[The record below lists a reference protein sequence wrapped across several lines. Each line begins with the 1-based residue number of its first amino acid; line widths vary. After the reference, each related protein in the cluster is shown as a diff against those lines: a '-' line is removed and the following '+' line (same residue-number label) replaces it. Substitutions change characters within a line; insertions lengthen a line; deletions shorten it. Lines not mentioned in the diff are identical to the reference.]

1 MYSKCHRLGDALAV
15 FHWTHDPNLFS
26 WNAIISA
33 LVANGFSKDAIGFY
47 KKMRREENVVP
58 DRFTFPCVIKAC
70 AEVAE
75 LREGEKTHAGALK
88 LGYEM
93 DVFVAS
99 ALINL
104 YLKFN
109 MTEEARHLFDKLPE
123 RDVVLWNA
131 MINGYAQ
138 IGELDNALEVFGRMV
153 EEGIAPSKFTVTGLL
168 SVYATMG
175 DLSNGRKIHGFV
187 EKMGCELDVV
197 VSNSLIDM
205 YGKCKSIED
214 AREIF
219 ERIPDWDIFS
229 WNSILSVYQQSGDHN
244 ETLRLFDRMCR
255 TRIRPDS
262 ITVTTALPACSH
274 LAALMH
280 GREIHGYMTV
290 SGMAIDEKDVYVD
303 NAIMDMYVKCGS
315 LSDACTTFDRMKERD
330 SASWNIMIMGYGM
343 HGRGKEALAMFS
355 RMCEAQVKPD
365 EVTFVG
371 VLSACSHAGLVGQG
385 REILASMEQD
395 HGVIP
400 TLEHYSCAVDMLGR
414 AGQLREAYELAISM
428 PIEPNPVV
436 WRAFLAACRIHGNA
450 ALAEVA
456 ACRLF
461 ELDPGHCG
469 SYVLLSNVYG
479 AKGWYRDVS
488 DIRKAMVQRNVRKM
502 PGCSWIELNTGVHAF
517 VNGDWTHPDSEGI
530 YAELQALIG
539 QLREYGYVPDARH
552 ILPDMI

>member
-15 FHWTHDPNLFS
+15 FHWTQNPNIFT

-33 LVANGFSKDAIGFY
+33 LVVNGFSKGAINFY
-47 KKMRREENVVP
+47 KKMRQEENIVP
-58 DRFTFPCVIKAC
+58 DKFTFPCVIKAY
-70 AEVAE
+70 AEVAY
-75 LREGEKTHAGALK
+75 LREGEKTHAEALK
-88 LGYEM
+88 IGSEM

-104 YLKFN
+104 YLKFK
-109 MTEEARHLFDKLPE
+109 MTEEARQLFDKLSE
-123 RDVVLWNA
+123 KDVVLWNG
-131 MINGYAQ
+131 MINGHAQ
-138 IGELDNALEVFGRMV
+138 IGELDKALEVFRWMT
-153 EEGIAPSKFTVTGLL
+153 EEGIAPSKFTITGLL
-168 SVYATMG
+168 SVYAMTG

-187 EKMGCELDVV
+187 EKVGYELDVV

-205 YGKCKSIED
+205 YGKCKSIGD

-219 ERIPDWDIFS
+219 ERMPDWDIFS

-244 ETLRLFDRMCR
+244 ETLRLFDRMCG
-255 TRIRPDS
+255 TRIPPDS
-262 ITVTTALPACSH
+262 ITITTVLPACSH

-280 GREIHGYMTV
+280 GKEIHGYMFV
-290 SGMAIDEKDVYVD
+290 SCMSTDEDVYVD
-303 NAIMDMYVKCGS
+303 NAIMDMYAKCGS
-315 LSDACTTFDRMKERD
+315 LSDACAVFDRMKERD
-330 SASWNIMIMGYGM
+330 VASWNIMIMGYGM
-343 HGRGKEALAMFS
+343 HGHGDEALAMFS
-355 RMCEAQVKPD
+355 RMSEVQEKPD

-385 REILASMEQD
+385 LEILASMERD
-395 HGVIP
+395 HGVVP
-400 TLEHYSCAVDMLGR
+400 TVEHYACAVDMLGR
-414 AGQLREAYELAISM
+414 AGQLGEAFELALTM

-450 ALAEVA
+450 TFAEIA
-456 ACRLF
+456 ARRLF

-479 AKGWYRDVS
+479 AKGRYRDVL
-488 DIRKAMVQRNVRKM
+488 DVRKVMVQRNVRKM

-517 VNGDWTHPDSEGI
+517 VTGDWTHPESERI

-539 QLREYGYVPDARH
+539 QLREYGYVPDVSH